1 MPHSDIHGSKPA
13 RGSPW
18 LFAACH
24 VLHRLLTPR
33 HPPDALKALDP
44 PEIGSRSRS
53 PDNSLS
59 DNKDQQERLSRPRL
73 PRKTRTSLNP
83 GALTGNSDPQCQT
96 SKPPPKEGEIHKIG
110 PRPRARPPDPAPR
123 PKNAP
128 PEKRPAQSWW
138 RRSDSNRRPEAC
150 KAPALPTEL
159 RPRISLE
166 SRQSRAARPWAARYR
181 RRGAKLVGQGRLELP
196 TSRLSSARSNQLSY

>member
-1 MPHSDIHGSKPA
+1 M
-13 RGSPW
+13 
-18 LFAACH
+18 
-24 VLHRLLTPR
+24 LLR
-33 HPPDALKALDP
+33 HLILQRSALDP
-44 PEIGSRSRS
+44 DPRTTSSSDRQRPTRTPERPRCPQRETPEPRRSHRQFRS
-53 PDNSLS
+53 TMSKTLEQGRSL
-59 DNKDQQERLSRPRL
+59 QITSRPDR
-73 PRKTRTSLNP
+73 N
-83 GALTGNSDPQCQT
+83 C
-96 SKPPPKEGEIHKIG
+96 
-110 PRPRARPPDPAPR
+110 PD
-123 PKNAP
+123 
-128 PEKRPAQSWW
+128 QDWW